1 MPYLVAAVVLVGL
14 VSILNLALTLGLIRR
29 LRAQD
34 APQQH
39 AGPPTALGVG
49 AEIEDFSTT
58 TVNGEPVSR
67 DGLTGLVAF
76 FSAGC
81 KPCHDLLPRFV
92 EHAAGLSRERVLAV
106 VTGDD
111 REAVEALAPVARVV
125 AEDYD
130 GAVTTAF
137 QNTWAPA
144 LYVID
149 ADHRVLA
156 TGGRL
161 EHLPAESLT

>member
-1 MPYLVAAVVLVGL
+1 MPYLVAAVVLLAV
-14 VSILNLALTLGLIRR
+14 VCVLNLILTLGLIRR

-34 APQQH
+34 APH

-49 AEIEDFSTT
+49 AEIGDFAAT
-58 TVNGEPVSR
+58 TVDGEPVRR
-67 DGLTGLVAF
+67 DDLTGLVGF

-81 KPCHDLLPRFV
+81 DPCHELLPRFV
-92 EHAAGLSRERVLAV
+92 EHAKGQARERVLAV
-106 VTGDD
+106 VTGED
-111 REAVEALAPVARVV
+111 RETVEALRPVARVV

-130 GAVTTAF
+130 GTVTTAF
-137 QNTWAPA
+137 QNEWTPA
-144 LYVID
+144 LYVIG

-161 EHLPAESLT
+161 EHLPAETLA